1 MSRASR
7 TPSDLD
13 IRPRNLRFVTAIPAR
28 RQWHGGDPITTA
40 LYNAFSATFPEGEK
54 LFIESVVRYRDQV
67 SEPLKGQI
75 VDFARQEGNHTRE
88 HLAFNAHIAA
98 AGYDM
103 SRIEARTLQR
113 VTEARTRPALAQLAV
128 TAALEHF
135 TAILAHASLK
145 DPHEFDGAPPE
156 IARLWR
162 WHAIEEIEH
171 KAVAFDTL
179 RAATAGIPSFRR
191 WAMRCVTMLLVT
203 IGFVRSMTANVAD
216 LLRQDGFE
224 PAKLRWRALR
234 ILFVGPGLLSRVLPH
249 YLAYFRPGFHPW
261 DVDDRDLIGEAEAS
275 VALPVAA

>member
-1 MSRASR
+1 MTRASR
-7 TPSDLD
+7 TPADLR
-13 IRPRNLRFVTAIPAR
+13 INPRNLRFATTMSGQRWWAR
-28 RQWHGGDPITTA
+28 NDPIATA

-54 LFIESVVRYRDQV
+54 LFIESVVRFRDQV
-67 SEPLKGQI
+67 AEPLKRQI

-103 SRIEARTLQR
+103 SRIEARMLGR
-113 VTEARTRPALAQLAV
+113 VTEARTRSALAQLAV

-145 DPHEFDGAPPE
+145 DSREFEGAPPE

-179 RAATAGIPSFRR
+179 RAATMDRPPVRR
-191 WAMRCVTMLLVT
+191 WMMRCMTMLLVT
-203 IGFVRSMTANVAD
+203 IGFTRSMTANVAD

-224 PAKLRWRALR
+224 PAKLRGRALR
-234 ILFVGPGLLSRVLPH
+234 ILFVDPGLLRRVLLH
-249 YLAYFRPGFHPW
+249 YLAYYRPGFHPW
-261 DVDDRDLIGEAEAS
+261 DIDDRDLIGEAEAS
-275 VALPVAA
+275 IALPAAA

>member
-1 MSRASR
+1 MARASR
-7 TPSDLD
+7 TPSDLQ
-13 IRPRNLRFVTAIPAR
+13 IRPRNLRFAADIPAQR
-28 RQWHGGDPITTA
+28 WWSGGDPIETA

-54 LFIESVVRYRDQV
+54 LFIEAVVRFRDQV
-67 SEPLKGQI
+67 SEPLKSQI

-88 HLAFNAHIAA
+88 HLAFNAHITA

-103 SRIEARTLQR
+103 SRIEAHTLRR
-113 VTEARTRPALAQLAV
+113 VTEARTRPALAQLAM

-145 DPHEFDGAPPE
+145 NPHEFDGAPPE

-162 WHAIEEIEH
+162 WHAVEEIEH

-179 RAATAGIPSFRR
+179 RAATEDRPAFRR
-191 WAMRCVTMLLVT
+191 WAMRCMIMLLVT
-203 IGFVRSMTANVAD
+203 IGFTSSMTANVAD

-224 PAKLRWRALR
+224 PAKLRGRALR
-234 ILFVGPGLLSRVLPH
+234 TLFVSPGLLSRVLLH

-261 DVDDRDLIGEAEAS
+261 DIDDRDLIGEAEAS
-275 VALPVAA
+275 VALPAAA

>member
-1 MSRASR
+1 MARASR
-7 TPSDLD
+7 TPSDLQ
-13 IRPRNLRFVTAIPAR
+13 IRPRNLRFATDIAAQR
-28 RQWHGGDPITTA
+28 WWAGGDPIESA

-54 LFIESVVRYRDQV
+54 LFIEAVVRFRDQV
-67 SEPLKGQI
+67 PEPLKSQI

-88 HLAFNAHIAA
+88 HLAFNAQIAK

-135 TAILAHASLK
+135 TAILAHASLR
-145 DPHEFDGAPPE
+145 DPRDFEGAPPE

-179 RAATAGIPSFRR
+179 RAVTTDRPPFRR
-191 WAMRCVTMLLVT
+191 WLMRCLTMLLVT
-203 IGFVRSMTANVAD
+203 IGFTRSMTANVAD

-224 PAKLRWRALR
+224 PARLRWRALR
-234 ILFVGPGLLSRVLPH
+234 ILFVDPGLLRRVMLH
-249 YLAYFRPGFHPW
+249 YLAYYRPGFHPW
-261 DVDDRDLIGEAEAS
+261 DIDDRALIGEAETS
-275 VALPVAA
+275 VALPAAA